1 MQFIICITAF
11 FTFFSLGSTSEAIDY
26 DKDIVIRN
34 GLYFKKI
41 TDIPLTG
48 SVSGI
53 KSGNL
58 IDGKREGP
66 WREYWDNGQ
75 LADKEFFKNGV
86 RTGVWEGYWE
96 NGQLWNLGVY
106 QNGLRD
112 GVWAFYYSD
121 GTVWSKGTFK
131 MGKRTGFWV
140 EYFKNGKL
148 WNKGSYKDGER
159 EGLWVE
165 YNDHGGYLKEESILL
180 A

>member
-75 LADKEFFKNGV
+75 LADKEFFKNQYKSYKTK
-86 RTGVWEGYWE
+86 RC
-96 NGQLWNLGVY
+96 QKFI
-106 QNGLRD
+106 QSR
-112 GVWAFYYSD
+112 
-121 GTVWSKGTFK
+121 
-131 MGKRTGFWV
+131 GKR
-140 EYFKNGKL
+140 
-148 WNKGSYKDGER
+148 
-159 EGLWVE
+159 
-165 YNDHGGYLKEESILL
+165 LKTTKY
-180 A
+180 